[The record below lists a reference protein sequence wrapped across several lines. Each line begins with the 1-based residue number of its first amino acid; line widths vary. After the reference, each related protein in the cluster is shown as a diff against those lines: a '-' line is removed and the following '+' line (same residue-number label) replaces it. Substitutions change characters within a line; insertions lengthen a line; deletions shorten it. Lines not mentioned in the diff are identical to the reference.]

1 MSTEMDSHLVI
12 TTLVDQGVLAA
23 DQSDALVEA
32 VLESGREPEEFLIE
46 EGQVDEHTFYQ
57 AIANSVGAN
66 YVDLSDFELDAGLRD
81 KIPVGLARLHRALP
95 IAEVDGTLYVALAD
109 PLDTER
115 VAELRFALSQ
125 PLQVSV
131 APVARIEELIA
142 QYYESVDY
150 ATQGFSTLSQKE
162 LSAKLSEAGTA
173 VSAGNLSDEE
183 KAQYVTQII
192 DNLIDIG
199 IKAKASDIH
208 FEPFEEFMD
217 VRMRVD
223 GTLRSLLTKSDRQAY
238 RAIKNELI
246 SRVKILSNLN
256 IAESRLPQDGRIQRS
271 VMRDG
276 KPFGIDLRVSTLP
289 TQFGESVVLRI
300 LDRSAV
306 QLDLDKLGVPERVK
320 KTLREMIQLPNGII
334 IVTGPTGS
342 GKTTTLYACL
352 REINEP
358 NAKLLTAEDPVE
370 YDIDGIMQ
378 VPVSE
383 AIGLDFARCLRAFLR
398 QDPDRILVGETRDL
412 ETAQIAIQA
421 SLTGHLVFTSLHTND
436 STGAITRLID
446 MGVEPFLISA
456 SLELVVAQRLVR
468 RICPK
473 CVETYEPTEDE
484 LLLLGLSPHE
494 VGDKKFY
501 KGRGCEECSDTGYK
515 GRKGIYETLRIG
527 DTLREMINQRAP
539 GVVLRQKAIELGMRT
554 LREEG
559 LDAIFNGET
568 TVEEILKYT

>member
-1 MSTEMDSHLVI
+1 MDPHIVI
-12 TTLVDQGVLAA
+12 TTLADQGIITPGQSEELLQAVLA
-23 DQSDALVEA
+23 
-32 VLESGREPEEFLIE
+32 SGRSPEDYLVS
-46 EGQVDEHTFYQ
+46 EGHIDEHTFYQ
-57 AIANSVGAN
+57 TIANSIGAN
-66 YVDLSDFELDAGLRD
+66 YVDLTDFELDNRLRD
-81 KIPVGLARLHRALP
+81 KLPVGLARLHRALP
-95 IAEVDGTLYVALAD
+95 VAELDGTLYVALSD
-109 PLDTER
+109 PLDTEKL
-115 VAELRFALSQ
+115 ADLRFALNQ
-125 PLQVSV
+125 NIQVSV
-131 APVARIEELIA
+131 AQVSRIEELIA
-142 QYYESVDY
+142 QYYESIDY
-150 ATQGFSTLSQKE
+150 ATEGFSTLTQKE
-162 LSAKLSEAGTA
+162 LREKLSELSTKA
-173 VSAGNLSDEE
+173 AGNLTDEQRS
-183 KAQYVTQII
+183 QYVTQII

-208 FEPFEEFMD
+208 FEPFEDFMD

-223 GTLRSLLTKSDRQAY
+223 GTLRSLLTKNDRKAY
-238 RAIKNELI
+238 SSIKNELI
-246 SRVKILSNLN
+246 SRVKIISDLN

-276 KPFGIDLRVSTLP
+276 NPFAVDLRVSTLP

-320 KTLREMIQLPNGII
+320 KTLREMIKMPNGII
-334 IVTGPTGS
+334 VVTGPTGS

-370 YDIDGIMQ
+370 YDIDGIIQ
-378 VPVSE
+378 VPVNE
-383 AIGLDFARCLRAFLR
+383 PIGLDFARCLRAFLR
-398 QDPDRILVGETRDL
+398 QDPDRILVGEMRDL

-436 STGAITRLID
+436 STGAVTRLID

-473 CVETYEPTEDE
+473 CIEPYEPTEDE
-484 LLLLGLSPHE
+484 ILLLGLSAHE
-494 VGDKKFY
+494 IGDKKFF
-501 KGRGCEECSDTGYK
+501 KGRGCEECADTGYK
-515 GRKGIYETLRIG
+515 GRKGIFETLRIG

-559 LDAIFNGET
+559 LQAIFDGET
-568 TVEEILKYT
+568 SVEEILKYT

>member
-1 MSTEMDSHLVI
+1 MDPHLVI
-12 TTLVDQGVLAA
+12 TTLADQGVIAA
-23 DQSDALVEA
+23 DQSDALLQA
-32 VLESGREPEEFLIE
+32 VLESGRAPEEYLIE
-46 EGQVDEHTFYQ
+46 EGHVEEHAFYH
-57 AIANSVGAN
+57 AIANSIGAN
-66 YVDLSDFELDAGLRD
+66 YIDLTGFELDNRLRD

-95 IAEVDGTLYVALAD
+95 IAEHEGTLYVAFSD
-109 PLDTER
+109 PFDSEKIS
-115 VAELRFALSQ
+115 ELRFALNENIQ
-125 PLQVSV
+125 ISV
-131 APVARIEELIA
+131 ASFRRIEELIA
-142 QYYESVDY
+142 LYYESVDY
-150 ATQGFSTLSQKE
+150 ATEGFSALTQKE
-162 LSAKLSEAGTA
+162 LREKLSELSSKA
-173 VSAGNLSDEE
+173 AGNLTDEE
-183 KAQYVTQII
+183 RSQYVTQII

-208 FEPFEEFMD
+208 FEPFEGFMD

-223 GTLRSLLTKSDRQAY
+223 GTLRSLLTKSDRKAY
-238 RAIKNELI
+238 NSIARELI
-246 SRVKILSNLN
+246 SRVKIIANLN

-271 VMRDG
+271 VMRNG
-276 KPFGIDLRVSTLP
+276 KPFAIDLRVSTLP

-306 QLDLDKLGVPERVK
+306 QLDLDKLGVPEKVK
-320 KTLREMIQLPNGII
+320 KLLREMIQMPNGII
-334 IVTGPTGS
+334 IVTGPTGP
-342 GKTTTLYACL
+342 GTTTTPPACL
-352 REINEP
+352 RKINEP

-378 VPVSE
+378 VPVNE
-383 AIGLDFARCLRAFLR
+383 GIGLDFARCLRAFLR

-436 STGAITRLID
+436 STGAITRLVDI
-446 MGVEPFLISA
+446 GVEPFLISA

-473 CVETYEPTEDE
+473 CIEPYEPSEDE
-484 LLLLGLSPHE
+484 LLLLGLSAHE

-501 KGRGCEECSDTGYK
+501 KGRGCEECNDTGYK
-515 GRKGIYETLRIG
+515 GRKGIFETLRLN
-527 DTLREMINQRAP
+527 DTLREMINQCAH

-559 LDAIFNGET
+559 LQAIFDGET
-568 TVEEILKYT
+568 SVEEILKYT

>member
-1 MSTEMDSHLVI
+1 MDPHLVM
-12 TTLVDQGVLAA
+12 TTLVDQGVIAA
-23 DQSDALVEA
+23 DQSEALLQA
-32 VLESGREPEEFLIE
+32 IIESGRAPQDYLVE
-46 EGQVDEHTFYQ
+46 EGYVEEHAFYQ
-57 AIANSVGAN
+57 AIANSIGAN
-66 YVDLSDFELDAGLRD
+66 VVDLSDFELDAKLRD
-81 KIPVGLARLHRALP
+81 RIPVGLARLHRALP
-95 IAEVDGTLYVALAD
+95 VADYEGTLYVALAD
-109 PLDTER
+109 PLDPEK
-115 VAELRFALSQ
+115 VSELAFALNENI
-125 PLQVSV
+125 LISV
-131 APVARIEELIA
+131 APVRRIEELIA

-150 ATQGFSTLSQKE
+150 ATEGFSALTQKE
-162 LSAKLSEAGTA
+162 LREKLSQAGSAVAAGT
-173 VSAGNLSDEE
+173 LTDEE
-183 KAQYVTQII
+183 RAQYVTEIV

-223 GTLRSLLTKSDRQAY
+223 GTLRSLLTKSDRKAY
-238 RAIKNELI
+238 RGIKNELI
-246 SRVKILSNLN
+246 SRVKIISNLN

-271 VMRDG
+271 VVRDG
-276 KPFGIDLRVSTLP
+276 KPFSIDLRVSTLP

-306 QLDLDKLGVPERVK
+306 QLDLDKLGVPENVK
-320 KTLREMIQLPNGII
+320 KTLRSMIKLPNGII

-378 VPVSE
+378 VPVNE

-473 CVETYEPTEDE
+473 CIEPYEPTEDE
-484 LLLLGLSPHE
+484 LMLLGLSPHE

-501 KGRGCEECSDTGYK
+501 KGRGCDECNDTGYK
-515 GRKGIYETLRIG
+515 GRRAIFETLRMN

-559 LDAIFNGET
+559 LEAIFSGET
-568 TVEEILKYT
+568 SVEEILKYT

>member
-1 MSTEMDSHLVI
+1 MDAHLVI
-12 TTLVDQGVLAA
+12 TTLVDQGVIPAE
-23 DQSDALVEA
+23 QSEELLHAI
-32 VLESGREPEEFLIE
+32 LESGRTPEDFLIND
-46 EGQVDEHTFYQ
+46 GHVDEHTFYQ
-57 AIANSVGAN
+57 TIANSIGAN
-66 YVDLSDFELDAGLRD
+66 YIDLTGFELETSLRD

-95 IAEVDGTLYVALAD
+95 VAEIDGTLYLAFSD

-115 VAELRFALSQ
+115 VSELRFALSQ
-125 PLQVSV
+125 PLQISV
-131 APVARIEELIA
+131 ASVARIEELIA

-150 ATQGFSTLSQKE
+150 ATEGFSALTQKE

-173 VSAGNLSDEE
+173 VSAGNLSEE
-183 KAQYVTQII
+183 ERAQYVTQII

-223 GTLRSLLTKSDRQAY
+223 GTLRSLLTASDRKAY
-238 RAIKNELI
+238 SSIARELI
-246 SRVKILSNLN
+246 SRVKVIANLN

-276 KPFGIDLRVSTLP
+276 KPFSIDLRVSTLP
-289 TQFGESVVLRI
+289 TQYGESVVLRI

-320 KTLREMIQLPNGII
+320 KTLREMIKLPNGII

-352 REINEP
+352 REINDP
-358 NAKLLTAEDPVE
+358 NSKLLTAEDPVE

-473 CVETYEPTEDE
+473 CIEPYEPSEDE
-484 LLLLGLSPHE
+484 LMLLGLSPHE

-501 KGRGCEECSDTGYK
+501 KGRGCDECNNTGYK
-515 GRKGIYETLRIG
+515 GRKGIFETLRIG

-539 GVVLRQKAIELGMRT
+539 GVVLRQKAVELGMRT

-559 LDAIFNGET
+559 LQAIFDGET
-568 TVEEILKYT
+568 SVEEILKYT

>member
-1 MSTEMDSHLVI
+1 MDPHLVI
-12 TTLVDQGVLAA
+12 TTLADQGVIAA
-23 DQSDALVEA
+23 DQSDALLQA
-32 VLESGREPEEFLIE
+32 VLESGRAPEEYLIE
-46 EGQVDEHTFYQ
+46 EGHVEEHAFYH
-57 AIANSVGAN
+57 AIANSIGAN
-66 YVDLSDFELDAGLRD
+66 YIDLTGFELDNRLRD

-95 IAEVDGTLYVALAD
+95 IAEHEGTLYVAFSD
-109 PLDTER
+109 PFDSEKIS
-115 VAELRFALSQ
+115 ELRFALNENIQ
-125 PLQVSV
+125 ISV
-131 APVARIEELIA
+131 ASVRRIEELIA
-142 QYYESVDY
+142 LHYESVDY
-150 ATQGFSTLSQKE
+150 ATEGFSALTQKE
-162 LSAKLSEAGTA
+162 LREKLSELSSKA
-173 VSAGNLSDEE
+173 AGNLTDEE
-183 KAQYVTQII
+183 RSQYVTQII

-208 FEPFEEFMD
+208 FEPFEGFMD

-223 GTLRSLLTKSDRQAY
+223 GTLRSLLTKSDRKAY
-238 RAIKNELI
+238 NSIARELI
-246 SRVKILSNLN
+246 SRVKIIANLN

-271 VMRDG
+271 VMRNG
-276 KPFGIDLRVSTLP
+276 KPFAIDLRVSTLP

-306 QLDLDKLGVPERVK
+306 QLDLDKLGVPEKVK
-320 KTLREMIQLPNGII
+320 KLLREMIQMPNGII

-342 GKTTTLYACL
+342 GKTTTIYACL

-378 VPVSE
+378 VPVNE
-383 AIGLDFARCLRAFLR
+383 GIGLDFARCLRAFLR

-436 STGAITRLID
+436 STGAITRLVD

-473 CVETYEPTEDE
+473 CIEPYEPSEDE
-484 LLLLGLSPHE
+484 LLLLGLSAHE

-501 KGRGCEECSDTGYK
+501 KGRGCEECNDTGYK
-515 GRKGIYETLRIG
+515 GRKGIFETLRLN

-559 LDAIFNGET
+559 LQAIFDGET
-568 TVEEILKYT
+568 SVEEILKYT

>member
-1 MSTEMDSHLVI
+1 MDAHLVI
-12 TTLVDQGVLAA
+12 TTLVDQGVIPAE
-23 DQSDALVEA
+23 QSEELLHAI
-32 VLESGREPEEFLIE
+32 LESGRTPEDFLIND
-46 EGQVDEHTFYQ
+46 GHVDEHTFYQ
-57 AIANSVGAN
+57 TIANSIGAN
-66 YVDLSDFELDAGLRD
+66 YIDLTGFELETSLRD

-95 IAEVDGTLYVALAD
+95 VAEIDGTLYLALSD

-115 VAELRFALSQ
+115 VSELRFALSQ
-125 PLQVSV
+125 PIQISV
-131 APVARIEELIA
+131 ASVPRIEELIA

-150 ATQGFSTLSQKE
+150 ATEGFSALTQKE

-173 VSAGNLSDEE
+173 VSAGNLSEE
-183 KAQYVTQII
+183 ERAQYVTQII

-223 GTLRSLLTKSDRQAY
+223 GTLRSLLTASDRKAY
-238 RAIKNELI
+238 NSIARELI
-246 SRVKILSNLN
+246 SRVKVIANLN

-276 KPFGIDLRVSTLP
+276 KPFSIDLRVSTLP
-289 TQFGESVVLRI
+289 TQYGESVVLRI

-320 KTLREMIQLPNGII
+320 KTLREMIKLPNGII

-352 REINEP
+352 REINDP
-358 NAKLLTAEDPVE
+358 NSKLLTAEDPVE

-473 CVETYEPTEDE
+473 CIEPYEPSEDE
-484 LLLLGLSPHE
+484 LMLLGLSPHE

-501 KGRGCEECSDTGYK
+501 KGRGCDECNNTGYK
-515 GRKGIYETLRIG
+515 GRKGIFETLRIG

-539 GVVLRQKAIELGMRT
+539 GVVLRQKAVELGMRT

-559 LDAIFNGET
+559 LQAIFDGET
-568 TVEEILKYT
+568 SVEEILKYT

>member
-1 MSTEMDSHLVI
+1 MDPHLVI
-12 TTLVDQGVLAA
+12 TTLVDQGVI
-23 DQSDALVEA
+23 EA
-32 VLESGREPEEFLIE
+32 GTWDELLQTVLDSGRAPEDFLIG
-46 EGQVDEHTFYQ
+46 EGHVDEHNFYQ

-66 YVDLSDFELDAGLRD
+66 YIDLTGFELDNSLRD

-95 IAEVDGTLYVALAD
+95 VAEIDGTLYLALSD

-115 VAELRFALSQ
+115 VSELRFALNQ
-125 PLQVSV
+125 PIQVSV
-131 APVARIEELIA
+131 APVHRIEELIG

-150 ATQGFSTLSQKE
+150 ATEGFSALTQKE
-162 LSAKLSEAGTA
+162 LREKLSEAGSA
-173 VSAGNLSDEE
+173 VSAGNLSEE
-183 KAQYVTQII
+183 ERAQYVTQII

-223 GTLRSLLTKSDRQAY
+223 GTLRSLLTASDRKAY
-238 RAIKNELI
+238 SSIGRELI
-246 SRVKILSNLN
+246 SRVKIISNLN

-271 VMRDG
+271 VTRNG
-276 KPFGIDLRVSTLP
+276 KPFAIDLRVSTLP
-289 TQFGESVVLRI
+289 TQYGESVVLRI

-306 QLDLDKLGVPERVK
+306 QLDLDKLGVPEKVK
-320 KTLREMIQLPNGII
+320 KTLREMIKLPNGII

-378 VPVSE
+378 VPVNE
-383 AIGLDFARCLRAFLR
+383 GIGLDFARCLRAFLR

-468 RICPK
+468 RICPN
-473 CVETYEPTEDE
+473 CIEPYEPTEDE

-494 VGDKKFY
+494 VGDKKFF
-501 KGRGCEECSDTGYK
+501 KGRGCDDCNGTGYK
-515 GRKGIYETLRIG
+515 GRKGIFETLRIG

>member
-1 MSTEMDSHLVI
+1 MDPHLVI
-12 TTLVDQGVLAA
+12 PTLVDQGVITPEQA
-23 DQSDALVEA
+23 DPLLQA
-32 VLESGREPEEFLIE
+32 VLESGHAPEDYLVRE
-46 EGQVDEHTFYQ
+46 GHVDEHSFYQ

-66 YVDLSDFELDAGLRD
+66 HIDLTDFELEGNLRD

-95 IAEVDGTLYVALAD
+95 VAEVDGTLYVALAD
-109 PLDTER
+109 PLDAEK
-115 VAELRFALSQ
+115 VSELRFALNQ
-125 PLQVSV
+125 NIQVSV
-131 APVARIEELIA
+131 APVHRIDELIA

-150 ATQGFSTLSQKE
+150 AAEGFSALTQKELREKLSELSQK
-162 LSAKLSEAGTA
+162 AAGQM
-173 VSAGNLSDEE
+173 SDDER
-183 KAQYVTQII
+183 AQYVTQII

-238 RAIKNELI
+238 SSIARELI
-246 SRVKILSNLN
+246 SRVKIIANLN

-271 VMRDG
+271 VTRDG
-276 KPFGIDLRVSTLP
+276 KPFAIDLRVSTLP

-320 KTLREMIQLPNGII
+320 KTLREMIKLPNGII

-378 VPVSE
+378 VPVNE
-383 AIGLDFARCLRAFLR
+383 GIGLDFARCLRAFLR

-473 CVETYEPTEDE
+473 CIAPYEPTEDE

-494 VGDKKFY
+494 VGDKKFF
-501 KGRGCEECSDTGYK
+501 KGNGCDDCNGTGYK
-515 GRKGIYETLRIG
+515 GRKGIFETLRIG
-527 DTLREMINQRAP
+527 DTLREMINQRVP

-559 LDAIFNGET
+559 LQAIFDGET

>member
-1 MSTEMDSHLVI
+1 MDPHLVI
-12 TTLVDQGVLAA
+12 TTLVDQGVIPAE
-23 DQSDALVEA
+23 QSEELLHAM
-32 VLESGREPEEFLIE
+32 LESGRTPEDFLIND
-46 EGQVDEHTFYQ
+46 GHVDEHTFYQ
-57 AIANSVGAN
+57 TIANSIGAN
-66 YVDLSDFELDAGLRD
+66 YIDLTGFELETSLRD

-95 IAEVDGTLYVALAD
+95 VAEIDGTLYLAFSD

-115 VAELRFALSQ
+115 VSELRFALSQ
-125 PLQVSV
+125 PLQISV
-131 APVARIEELIA
+131 ASVARIEELIA

-150 ATQGFSTLSQKE
+150 ATEGFSALTQKE

-173 VSAGNLSDEE
+173 VSAGNLSEE
-183 KAQYVTQII
+183 ERAQYVTQII

-223 GTLRSLLTKSDRQAY
+223 GTLRSLLTASDRKAY
-238 RAIKNELI
+238 SSIARELI
-246 SRVKILSNLN
+246 SRVKVIANLN

-276 KPFGIDLRVSTLP
+276 KPFSIDLRVSTLP
-289 TQFGESVVLRI
+289 TQYGESVVLRI

-320 KTLREMIQLPNGII
+320 KTLREMIKLPNGII

-352 REINEP
+352 REINDP
-358 NAKLLTAEDPVE
+358 NSKLLTAEDPVE

-473 CVETYEPTEDE
+473 CIEPYEPSEDE
-484 LLLLGLSPHE
+484 LMLLGLSPHE

-501 KGRGCEECSDTGYK
+501 KGRGCDECNNTGYK
-515 GRKGIYETLRIG
+515 GRKGIFETLRIG

-539 GVVLRQKAIELGMRT
+539 GVVLRQKAVELGMRT

-559 LDAIFNGET
+559 LQAIFDGET
-568 TVEEILKYT
+568 SVEEILKYT

>member
-1 MSTEMDSHLVI
+1 MDPHLVI
-12 TTLVDQGVLAA
+12 TTLVDQGVIAA
-23 DQSDALVEA
+23 DQSDELLNAI
-32 VLESGREPEEFLIE
+32 LESGRAPEDYLVE
-46 EGQVDEHTFYQ
+46 EGRVDEHSFYQ

-66 YVDLSDFELDAGLRD
+66 YIDLTDFELDNKLRD
-81 KIPVGLARLHRALP
+81 RIPVGLARLHRALP
-95 IAEVDGTLYVALAD
+95 VADYEGTLYVALSD
-109 PLDTER
+109 PLDSEKLS
-115 VAELRFALSQ
+115 ELRFALNENI
-125 PLQVSV
+125 QVSV
-131 APVARIEELIA
+131 APVRRIEELIA

-150 ATQGFSTLSQKE
+150 AAEGFGALTQKE
-162 LSAKLSEAGTA
+162 LREKLSEAGSA
-173 VSAGNLSDEE
+173 VSGGNLTDEE
-183 KAQYVTQII
+183 RAQYVTQII

-223 GTLRSLLTKSDRQAY
+223 GTLRSLLTKSDRKAY
-238 RAIKNELI
+238 NSIARELI
-246 SRVKILSNLN
+246 SRVKIIANLN

-271 VMRDG
+271 VVRDG
-276 KPFGIDLRVSTLP
+276 KPFAIDLRVSTLP

-306 QLDLDKLGVPERVK
+306 QLDLDKLGVPEKVK
-320 KTLREMIQLPNGII
+320 KTLRDMIKLPNGII

-378 VPVSE
+378 VPVNE
-383 AIGLDFARCLRAFLR
+383 GIGLDFARCLRAFLR

-468 RICPK
+468 RICSK
-473 CVETYEPTEDE
+473 CIEPYEPSEDE
-484 LLLLGLSPHE
+484 LLLLGLSAHE

-501 KGRGCEECSDTGYK
+501 KGRGCEECNETGYK
-515 GRKGIYETLRIG
+515 GRKGIFETLRLN

-559 LDAIFNGET
+559 LQAIFDGET
-568 TVEEILKYT
+568 SVEEILKYT

>member
-1 MSTEMDSHLVI
+1 MDPHIVI
-12 TTLVDQGVLAA
+12 TTLADQGVIPRER
-23 DQSDALVEA
+23 SDDLLQGIVA
-32 VLESGREPEEFLIE
+32 SGRPPEDYLVH
-46 EGQVDEHTFYQ
+46 EGHVDEHTFYQ
-57 AIANSVGAN
+57 AIANSIGAN
-66 YVDLSDFELDAGLRD
+66 FIDISDFELENRLRD

-95 IAEVDGTLYVALAD
+95 VAEVDGTLYVALAD
-109 PLDTER
+109 PLDPER
-115 VAELRFALSQ
+115 LAELRFALNQ
-125 PLQVSV
+125 NIQVSV
-131 APVARIEELIA
+131 APVRLIEELIA
-142 QYYESVDY
+142 KYYESVDY
-150 ATQGFSTLSQKE
+150 AAEGFSALTQKE
-162 LSAKLSEAGTA
+162 LREKLSELSTKA
-173 VSAGNLSDEE
+173 AGNLTDEE
-183 KAQYVTQII
+183 RAQYVTQII

-199 IKAKASDIH
+199 IKARASDIH
-208 FEPFEEFMD
+208 FEPFEDYMD

-223 GTLRSLLTKSDRQAY
+223 GTLRSLLTKGDRKAY
-238 RAIKNELI
+238 SGIARELI
-246 SRVKILSNLN
+246 SRVKIISNLN
-256 IAESRLPQDGRIQRS
+256 IAESRLPQDGRIQRT
-271 VMRDG
+271 VVREG
-276 KPFGIDLRVSTLP
+276 RPFAVDLRVSTLP

-320 KTLREMIQLPNGII
+320 KTLRDIIKLPNGII

-378 VPVSE
+378 VPVNES
-383 AIGLDFARCLRAFLR
+383 IGLDFARCLRAFLR
-398 QDPDRILVGETRDL
+398 QDPDRILVGEMRDL

-436 STGAITRLID
+436 STGAVTRLID

-473 CVETYEPTEDE
+473 CIEPYEPTEDE
-484 LLLLGLSPHE
+484 IMLLGLSAHE
-494 VGDKKFY
+494 IGDKKFF
-501 KGRGCEECSDTGYK
+501 KGRGCEECADTGYK
-515 GRKGIYETLRIG
+515 GRKGVFETLRIG
-527 DTLREMINQRAP
+527 DTLREMINQRVP

-559 LDAIFNGET
+559 LQAIFDGET

>member
-1 MSTEMDSHLVI
+1 MDRHLVI
-12 TTLVDQGVLAA
+12 TTLVDQGVVPA
-23 DQSDALVEA
+23 DQSEALLQA
-32 VLESGREPEEFLIE
+32 MLESGQAPEDFLI
-46 EGQVDEHTFYQ
+46 GGGHVDEHAFYH
-57 AIANSVGAN
+57 AIANSIGAN
-66 YVDLSDFELDAGLRD
+66 YIDLTGFELENTLRD
-81 KIPVGLARLHRALP
+81 RIPVGLARLHRALP
-95 IAEVDGTLYVALAD
+95 VADHEGTLYVALSD
-109 PLDTER
+109 PLDPETLS
-115 VAELRFALSQ
+115 ELRFALNENIA
-125 PLQVSV
+125 VSV
-131 APVARIEELIA
+131 APVPQIERLIQ

-150 ATQGFSTLSQKE
+150 AAEGFSALTQKE
-162 LSAKLSEAGTA
+162 LRAKLSEAGSA
-173 VSAGNLSDEE
+173 VSAGNLSDEDR
-183 KAQYVTQII
+183 AQYVTQII

-208 FEPFEEFMD
+208 FEPFESFMD

-223 GTLRSLLTKSDRQAY
+223 GTLRSLLTKSDRKAY
-238 RAIKNELI
+238 SSIARELI
-246 SRVKILSNLN
+246 SRVKVIASLN
-256 IAESRLPQDGRIQRS
+256 IAESRLPQDGRIKRS
-271 VMRDG
+271 VMRNG
-276 KPFGIDLRVSTLP
+276 KPFEVDLRVSTLP

-320 KTLREMIQLPNGII
+320 KTLRDMIQLPNGII

-378 VPVSE
+378 VPVNE

-473 CVETYEPTEDE
+473 CVETYEPSEDE

-494 VGDKKFY
+494 IGDKKFY
-501 KGRGCEECSDTGYK
+501 KGRGCEDCNDTGYK
-515 GRKGIYETLRIG
+515 GRKGIYETLRIN

-559 LDAIFNGET
+559 LQAIFDGET
-568 TVEEILKYT
+568 SVEEILKYT

>member
-1 MSTEMDSHLVI
+1 MDAHLVI
-12 TTLVDQGVLAA
+12 ATLSDQGIL
-23 DQSDALVEA
+23 DAEQAETLLNA
-32 VLESGREPEEFLIE
+32 ILESGRSPEDFLVND
-46 EGQVDEHTFYQ
+46 GHVDEHTFYQ
-57 AIANSVGAN
+57 AIANSIGAN
-66 YVDLSDFELDAGLRD
+66 YIDLSDFELENSLRD

-95 IAEVDGTLYVALAD
+95 VADMNGTLYVALSD
-109 PLDTER
+109 PLDTEKLS
-115 VAELRFALSQ
+115 ELRFAINQ
-125 PLQVSV
+125 NIQISV
-131 APVARIEELIA
+131 ASVPLIEELITK
-142 QYYESVDY
+142 YYESVDY
-150 ATQGFSTLSQKE
+150 ATEGFSALTQKE
-162 LSAKLSEAGTA
+162 LREKLSELSSKAA
-173 VSAGNLSDEE
+173 DNLTDEE
-183 KAQYVTQII
+183 RAQYVTQII

-208 FEPFEEFMD
+208 FEPFEEYMD

-223 GTLRSLLTKSDRQAY
+223 GTLRSLLTKSDRRAY
-238 RAIKNELI
+238 SSIARELI
-246 SRVKILSNLN
+246 SRVKIISNLN
-256 IAESRLPQDGRIQRS
+256 IAESRLPQDGRIQRTIT
-271 VMRDG
+271 RDG
-276 KPFGIDLRVSTLP
+276 RPFNVDLRVSTLP

-320 KTLREMIQLPNGII
+320 KTLRDLIKLPNGII

-358 NAKLLTAEDPVE
+358 NSKLLTAEDPVE

-378 VPVSE
+378 VPVNES
-383 AIGLDFARCLRAFLR
+383 IGLDFARCLRAFLR
-398 QDPDRILVGETRDL
+398 QDPDRILVGETRDI

-456 SLELVVAQRLVR
+456 SLELIVAQRLVR

-473 CVETYEPTEDE
+473 CIEPYEPTDDE
-484 LLLLGLSPHE
+484 LMLLGLSAHE

-501 KGRGCEECSDTGYK
+501 KGRGCDDCGDSGYK
-515 GRKGIYETLRIG
+515 GRKGIFETLRIG

-559 LDAIFNGET
+559 LQAIFDGET

>member
-1 MSTEMDSHLVI
+1 MDAHLVI
-12 TTLVDQGVLAA
+12 TTLADQGVIAA
-23 DQSDALVEA
+23 EQEQDLLHAI
-32 VLESGREPEEFLIE
+32 LESGRAPEDYLVS
-46 EGQVDEHTFYQ
+46 EGYVDEHTFYQ
-57 AIANSVGAN
+57 TIANSIGAN
-66 YVDLSDFELDAGLRD
+66 YIDLSDFELPNSLRE
-81 KIPVGLARLHRALP
+81 KIPVGLARLHRVLP
-95 IAEVDGTLYVALAD
+95 VSELDGTLYIALSD
-109 PLDTER
+109 PLN
-115 VAELRFALSQ
+115 AETLSELNFALNQ
-125 PLQVSV
+125 NLQISV
-131 APVARIEELIA
+131 ARVQRIEELIEK
-142 QYYESVDY
+142 YYESVDY
-150 ATQGFSTLSQKE
+150 GAEGFSAITQKE
-162 LSAKLSEAGTA
+162 LRDKLSE
-173 VSAGNLSDEE
+173 LSKKASVELTDDERS
-183 KAQYVTQII
+183 QYVTQII

-223 GTLRSLLTKSDRQAY
+223 GTLRSLLTEGDRQAY
-238 RAIKNELI
+238 KGIKSELI
-246 SRVKILSNLN
+246 SRIKVISNLN
-256 IAESRLPQDGRIQRS
+256 IAESRLPQDGRIQKTLK
-271 VMRDG
+271 RDG
-276 KPFGIDLRVSTLP
+276 KDFNVDLRVSTLP

-306 QLDLDKLGVPERVK
+306 QLDLDKLGVPESVK
-320 KTLREMIQLPNGII
+320 KTIREMIKIPNGII

-378 VPVSE
+378 VPVNE
-383 AIGLDFARCLRAFLR
+383 GIGLDFARCLRAFLR

-456 SLELVVAQRLVR
+456 SLELIVAQRLVR
-468 RICPK
+468 RICKK
-473 CVETYEPTEDE
+473 CMVPYEPTEEE
-484 LLLLGLSPHE
+484 LLLLGLSAHE
-494 VGDKKFY
+494 IGNKKFS
-501 KGRGCEECSDTGYK
+501 KGNGCEDCNDTGYK
-515 GRKGIYETLRIG
+515 GRKGIYETLRLN

-559 LDAIFNGET
+559 LQAIFDNET

>member
-1 MSTEMDSHLVI
+1 MDPHLVI
-12 TTLVDQGVLAA
+12 TTLADQGVIPAE
-23 DQSDALVEA
+23 QSEELLQA
-32 VLESGREPEEFLIE
+32 VLASGRAPEDFLIA
-46 EGQVDEHTFYQ
+46 EGHVDEHTFYQ
-57 AIANSVGAN
+57 AIANSIGAN
-66 YVDLSDFELDAGLRD
+66 YIDLADFELENSLHD
-81 KIPVGLARLHRALP
+81 KIPVGLARLHRVLP
-95 IAEVDGTLYVALAD
+95 VSEVDGTLYVALAD
-109 PLDTER
+109 PLDTEKLS
-115 VAELRFALSQ
+115 ELRFALNQ
-125 PLQVSV
+125 NIQVSV
-131 APVARIEELIA
+131 ASVPRIEELIA

-150 ATQGFSTLSQKE
+150 ATEGFSALTQKE
-162 LSAKLSEAGTA
+162 LRAQLSE
-173 VSAGNLSDEE
+173 VSQKLELGLNDED
-183 KAQYVTQII
+183 KATYVTRII
-192 DNLIDIG
+192 ENLIEIG
-199 IKAKASDIH
+199 VKAKASDIH

-223 GTLRSLLTKSDRQAY
+223 GTLRSLLTKVDRKAY
-238 RAIKNELI
+238 SSIARELI
-246 SRVKILSNLN
+246 SRIKVIADLN
-256 IAESRLPQDGRIQRS
+256 IAESRLPQDGRIKKT
-271 VMRDG
+271 VMREG
-276 KPFGIDLRVSTLP
+276 KPYSVDIRVSTLP

-306 QLDLDKLGVPERVK
+306 QLDLDKLGVPESVK
-320 KTLREMIQLPNGII
+320 KTLRDMIKLPNGII

-358 NAKLLTAEDPVE
+358 NSKLLTAEDPVE

-378 VPVSE
+378 VPVNE

-456 SLELVVAQRLVR
+456 SLELIVAQRLVR
-468 RICPK
+468 RICHK
-473 CVETYEPTEDE
+473 CIQPYEPTEDE
-484 LLLLGLSPHE
+484 IMLLGLSAHE
-494 VGDKKFY
+494 VGDKQFF
-501 KGRGCEECSDTGYK
+501 KGRGCDDCQQTGYK
-515 GRKGIYETLRIG
+515 GRKGIFETLRLN

-559 LDAIFNGET
+559 LQAIFDGET

>member
-1 MSTEMDSHLVI
+1 MDPHLVI
-12 TTLVDQGVLAA
+12 TTLVDQGVIPAE
-23 DQSDALVEA
+23 QSDELLHA
-32 VLESGREPEEFLIE
+32 VLESGRAPEDFLIND
-46 EGQVDEHTFYQ
+46 GHVDEHTFYQ
-57 AIANSVGAN
+57 TIANSVGAN
-66 YVDLSDFELDAGLRD
+66 YIDLTGFELESSLRD
-81 KIPVGLARLHRALP
+81 KIPVGLARLHRVLP
-95 IAEVDGTLYVALAD
+95 VAEIDGTLYLALSD

-115 VAELRFALSQ
+115 VSELRFALSQ
-125 PLQVSV
+125 PTQISI
-131 APVARIEELIA
+131 APVARVEELIT

-150 ATQGFSTLSQKE
+150 ATEGFSALTQKE
-162 LSAKLSEAGTA
+162 LSAKLSEAGSA
-173 VSAGNLSDEE
+173 VSAGNLSEE
-183 KAQYVTQII
+183 ERSQYVTQII

-223 GTLRSLLTKSDRQAY
+223 GTLRSLLGPSDRKAY
-238 RAIKNELI
+238 SSIARELI
-246 SRVKILSNLN
+246 SRVKVIANLN

-271 VMRDG
+271 VMRNG
-276 KPFGIDLRVSTLP
+276 KPFAIDLRVSTLP
-289 TQFGESVVLRI
+289 TQYGESVVLRI

-320 KTLREMIQLPNGII
+320 KTLREMIKLPNGII

-352 REINEP
+352 REINDP
-358 NAKLLTAEDPVE
+358 ASKLLTAEDPVE

-378 VPVSE
+378 VPVNE

-473 CVETYEPTEDE
+473 CIEPYEPTEDE

-501 KGRGCEECSDTGYK
+501 KGRGCDDCNGTGYK
-515 GRKGIYETLRIG
+515 GRKGIFETLRIG

-559 LDAIFNGET
+559 LQAIFDGET
-568 TVEEILKYT
+568 SVEEILKYT

>member
-1 MSTEMDSHLVI
+1 MDPHLVI
-12 TTLVDQGVLAA
+12 TTLSDQGVLAPEQA
-23 DQSDALVEA
+23 EQLLPAL
-32 VLESGREPEEFLIE
+32 LESGRAPEDFLISD
-46 EGQVDEHTFYQ
+46 GYVDEHSFYQ
-57 AIANSVGAN
+57 AIANSIGAN
-66 YVDLSDFELDAGLRD
+66 YIDLTDFELENRLRD
-81 KIPVGLARLHRALP
+81 KIPVGLARLHRVLP
-95 IAEVDGTLYVALAD
+95 VAEVDGIFYVALSD
-109 PLDTER
+109 PLNSETIS
-115 VAELRFALSQ
+115 ELRFALNEDFQ
-125 PLQVSV
+125 ISV
-131 APVARIEELIA
+131 APVPRIEELIA
-142 QYYESVDY
+142 QYYESTDY
-150 ATQGFSTLSQKE
+150 AAEGFSTLSQKE
-162 LSAKLSEAGTA
+162 LREQLSELSSKASGQ
-173 VSAGNLSDEE
+173 LSDDER
-183 KAQYVTQII
+183 AQYVTQII

-208 FEPFEEFMD
+208 FEPFEGFMD

-223 GTLRSLLTKSDRQAY
+223 GTLRSLLTKSDRKAY
-238 RAIKNELI
+238 SAISRELI
-246 SRVKILSNLN
+246 SRVKIISNLN

-271 VMRDG
+271 IIRDG
-276 KPFGIDLRVSTLP
+276 KPFPIDLRVSTLP

-320 KTLREMIQLPNGII
+320 KTLRDMIKLPNGII

-352 REINEP
+352 REINDPES
-358 NAKLLTAEDPVE
+358 KLLTAEDPVE

-378 VPVSE
+378 VPVNE
-383 AIGLDFARCLRAFLR
+383 GIGLDFARCLRAFLR

-436 STGAITRLID
+436 STGAVTRLID

-456 SLELVVAQRLVR
+456 SLELIVAQRLVR

-473 CVETYEPTEDE
+473 CIEPYEPTDDE
-484 LLLLGLSPHE
+484 LMLLGLSAHE
-494 VGDKKFY
+494 VGDKQFY
-501 KGRGCEECSDTGYK
+501 KGRGCEDCNETGYK
-515 GRKGIYETLRIG
+515 GRKGIYETLRLN
-527 DTLREMINQRAP
+527 DTLREMVNQRAP

-559 LDAIFNGET
+559 LQAIFDGET
-568 TVEEILKYT
+568 TVEEVLKYT

>member
-1 MSTEMDSHLVI
+1 MDPHLVL
-12 TTLVDQGVLAA
+12 TALVDQGVIGH
-23 DQSDALVEA
+23 DQSDALLQPM
-32 VLESGREPEEFLIE
+32 LESGRPPEDFLIN
-46 EGQVDEHTFYQ
+46 EGHVDKHTFYN

-66 YVDLSDFELDAGLRD
+66 YIDLSDFELENRLRD

-95 IAEVDGTLYVALAD
+95 VAELDGVLYVALAD
-109 PLDTER
+109 PLDTEKLS
-115 VAELRFALSQ
+115 ELRFGLNANIHL
-125 PLQVSV
+125 SV
-131 APVARIEELIA
+131 APPDQIDALIER
-142 QYYESVDY
+142 YYESVDY
-150 ATQGFSTLSQKE
+150 AAEGFSSLTQKE
-162 LSAKLSEAGTA
+162 LREKLSEAGSA
-173 VSAGNLSDEE
+173 VSSGNLSDDER
-183 KAQYVTQII
+183 AQYVTQII

-208 FEPFEEFMD
+208 FEPFEEYMD

-223 GTLRSLLTKSDRQAY
+223 GTLRSLLTRSDRKAY
-238 RAIKNELI
+238 SSISRELI
-246 SRVKILSNLN
+246 SRVKIISNLN
-256 IAESRLPQDGRIQRS
+256 ISESRLPQDGRIQRT

-306 QLDLDKLGVPERVK
+306 QLDLDKLGVPDRVK

-352 REINEP
+352 REINQP

-378 VPVSE
+378 VPVNE
-383 AIGLDFARCLRAFLR
+383 GIGLDFARCLRAFLR

-456 SLELVVAQRLVR
+456 SLELIVAQRLVR

-473 CVETYEPTEDE
+473 CVEPYEPTEDE
-484 LLLLGLSPHE
+484 LVLLGLSPHE

-501 KGRGCEECSDTGYK
+501 KGHGCDECGDTGYK
-515 GRKGIYETLRIG
+515 GRKGIYETLKMN

-559 LDAIFNGET
+559 LDGVFNGET
-568 TVEEILKYT
+568 TVEEVLKYT

>member
-1 MSTEMDSHLVI
+1 MDPHLVI
-12 TTLVDQGVLAA
+12 TTLADQGVIAA
-23 DQSDALVEA
+23 DQSDALLQA
-32 VLESGREPEEFLIE
+32 VLESGRAPEEYLIE
-46 EGQVDEHTFYQ
+46 EGHVEEHAFYH
-57 AIANSVGAN
+57 AIANSIGAN
-66 YVDLSDFELDAGLRD
+66 YIDLTGFELDNRLRD

-95 IAEVDGTLYVALAD
+95 IAEHEGTLYVAFSD
-109 PLDTER
+109 PFDSEKIS
-115 VAELRFALSQ
+115 ELRFALNENIQ
-125 PLQVSV
+125 ISV
-131 APVARIEELIA
+131 ASVRRIEELIA
-142 QYYESVDY
+142 LHYESVDY
-150 ATQGFSTLSQKE
+150 ATEGFSALTQKE
-162 LSAKLSEAGTA
+162 LREKLSELSSKA
-173 VSAGNLSDEE
+173 AGNLTDEE
-183 KAQYVTQII
+183 RSQYVTQII

-208 FEPFEEFMD
+208 FEPFEGFMD

-223 GTLRSLLTKSDRQAY
+223 GTLRSLLTKSDRKAY
-238 RAIKNELI
+238 NSIARELI
-246 SRVKILSNLN
+246 SRVKIIANLN

-271 VMRDG
+271 VMRNG
-276 KPFGIDLRVSTLP
+276 KPFAIDLRVSTLP

-306 QLDLDKLGVPERVK
+306 QLDLDKLGVPEKVK
-320 KTLREMIQLPNGII
+320 KLLREMIQMPNGII

-378 VPVSE
+378 VPVNE
-383 AIGLDFARCLRAFLR
+383 GIGLDFARCLRAFLR

-436 STGAITRLID
+436 STGAITRLVD

-473 CVETYEPTEDE
+473 CIEPYEPSEDE
-484 LLLLGLSPHE
+484 LLLLGLSAHE

-501 KGRGCEECSDTGYK
+501 KGRGCEECNDTGYK
-515 GRKGIYETLRIG
+515 GRKGIFETLRLN

-559 LDAIFNGET
+559 LQAIFDGET
-568 TVEEILKYT
+568 SVEEILKYT

>member
-1 MSTEMDSHLVI
+1 MDPHLVI
-12 TTLVDQGVLAA
+12 TTLVDQGAIPA
-23 DQSDALVEA
+23 EQSDDLLQAL
-32 VLESGREPEEFLIE
+32 LESGRSPEDYLVN
-46 EGQVDEHTFYQ
+46 EGHVDEHTFYQ
-57 AIANSVGAN
+57 TIANSVGAN
-66 YVDLSDFELDAGLRD
+66 YIDLAGFELESSLRD

-95 IAEVDGTLYVALAD
+95 VAEVDGTLYLALSD

-115 VAELRFALSQ
+115 VSELRFALSQ
-125 PLQVSV
+125 PIQISV
-131 APVARIEELIA
+131 ASVPRIEELIT
-142 QYYESVDY
+142 QYYESIDY
-150 ATQGFSTLSQKE
+150 ATEGFSALTQKE
-162 LSAKLSEAGTA
+162 LRAKLSEAGSA
-173 VSAGNLSDEE
+173 VSAGNLTEE
-183 KAQYVTQII
+183 ERKQYVTQII

-223 GTLRSLLTKSDRQAY
+223 GTLRSLLTKGDRKAY
-238 RAIKNELI
+238 SSIARELI
-246 SRVKILSNLN
+246 SRIKVISNLN

-271 VMRDG
+271 VMRNG
-276 KPFGIDLRVSTLP
+276 KPFAIDLRVSTLP
-289 TQFGESVVLRI
+289 TQYGESVVLRI

-320 KTLREMIQLPNGII
+320 RTLREMIKLPNGII

-352 REINEP
+352 REINDP
-358 NAKLLTAEDPVE
+358 ASKLLTAEDPVE

-378 VPVSE
+378 VPVNE
-383 AIGLDFARCLRAFLR
+383 GIGLDFARCLRAFLR

-484 LLLLGLSPHE
+484 LMLLGLSAHE

-501 KGRGCEECSDTGYK
+501 KGRGCDECNNTGYK

-559 LDAIFNGET
+559 LQAIFDGET
-568 TVEEILKYT
+568 SVEEILKYT

>member
-1 MSTEMDSHLVI
+1 MDPHLVI
-12 TTLVDQGVLAA
+12 TTLVDQGIVAA
-23 DQSDALVEA
+23 DQSDPLLHAM
-32 VLESGREPEEFLIE
+32 LESGRTAEDFLINDGHVE
-46 EGQVDEHTFYQ
+46 EHTFYQ

-66 YVDLSDFELDAGLRD
+66 YIDLTDFELENRIRD

-95 IAEVDGTLYVALAD
+95 VADVDGTLYVALAD
-109 PLDTER
+109 PIDSEKIS
-115 VAELRFALSQ
+115 ELRFALNENIQ
-125 PLQVSV
+125 ISV
-131 APVARIEELIA
+131 APVARIDELIA
-142 QYYESVDY
+142 HYYESVDY
-150 ATQGFSTLSQKE
+150 AAEGFSALTQKELREKLSELSQK
-162 LSAKLSEAGTA
+162 AAGQMSE
-173 VSAGNLSDEE
+173 DER
-183 KAQYVTQII
+183 AQYVTQII

-223 GTLRSLLTKSDRQAY
+223 GTLRSLLTRSDRKAY
-238 RAIKNELI
+238 SSIARELI
-246 SRVKILSNLN
+246 SRVKIISNLN

-271 VMRDG
+271 VMREG

-289 TQFGESVVLRI
+289 TQFGESVVFRI

-320 KTLREMIQLPNGII
+320 KTLREMIKLPNGII

-370 YDIDGIMQ
+370 YDINGIIQ
-378 VPVSE
+378 VPVNES
-383 AIGLDFARCLRAFLR
+383 IGLDFARCLRAFLR

-468 RICPK
+468 RACRK
-473 CVETYEPTEDE
+473 CLEPNEPTDDE
-484 LLLLGLSPHE
+484 LMLLGLSPHE
-494 VGDKKFY
+494 IGDKKFY
-501 KGRGCEECSDTGYK
+501 KGRGCDECGDTGYK
-515 GRKGIYETLRIG
+515 GRLAIFETLRMN

-559 LDAIFNGET
+559 LDAIFSGDT

>member
-1 MSTEMDSHLVI
+1 MDPHIVI
-12 TTLVDQGVLAA
+12 TTLADQGVLTSEQAEQLLPA
-23 DQSDALVEA
+23 II
-32 VLESGREPEEFLIE
+32 ESGRAPEDFLIN
-46 EGQVDEHTFYQ
+46 EGYVDVHSFYQ
-57 AIANSVGAN
+57 AIAHSIGAN
-66 YVDLSDFELDAGLRD
+66 YIDLSDFELENRLRD
-81 KIPVGLARLHRALP
+81 KIPVGLARLHRVLPVAELDGVLYLALS
-95 IAEVDGTLYVALAD
+95 D
-109 PLDTER
+109 PLNSETMS
-115 VAELRFALSQ
+115 ELRFALNEDFQ
-125 PLQVSV
+125 ISV
-131 APVARIEELIA
+131 APVPRIEELIA
-142 QYYESVDY
+142 QYYESIDY
-150 ATQGFSTLSQKE
+150 AAEGFSTLSQKE
-162 LSAKLSEAGTA
+162 LREQLSELSSKASGQ
-173 VSAGNLSDEE
+173 LSDVER
-183 KAQYVTQII
+183 AQYVTQII

-208 FEPFEEFMD
+208 FEPFEGFMD

-223 GTLRSLLTKSDRQAY
+223 GTLRSLLTKTDRKAY
-238 RAIKNELI
+238 SAISRELI
-246 SRVKILSNLN
+246 SRVKVISNLN

-271 VMRDG
+271 IIRDG
-276 KPFGIDLRVSTLP
+276 KPFPIDLRVSTLP

-320 KTLREMIQLPNGII
+320 KTLRDMIQLPNGII

-358 NAKLLTAEDPVE
+358 NSKLLTAEDPVE

-378 VPVSE
+378 VPVNES
-383 AIGLDFARCLRAFLR
+383 IGLDFARCLRAFLR

-436 STGAITRLID
+436 STGAVTRLID

-456 SLELVVAQRLVR
+456 SLELIVAQRLVR

-473 CVETYEPTEDE
+473 CIQPYEPTEDE
-484 LLLLGLSPHE
+484 LMLLGLSAHE
-494 VGDKKFY
+494 VGDKQFY
-501 KGRGCEECSDTGYK
+501 KGHGCEDCNETGYK
-515 GRKGIYETLRIG
+515 GRKGIYETLRLN

-559 LDAIFNGET
+559 LQAIFDGET
-568 TVEEILKYT
+568 SVEEVLKYT

>member
-1 MSTEMDSHLVI
+1 MDPQLV
-12 TTLVDQGVLAA
+12 TTILADQGVI
-23 DQSDALVEA
+23 DPSQSEALLEA
-32 VLESGREPEEFLIE
+32 VLASGRTPEDFLVH
-46 EGQVDEHTFYQ
+46 EGHIDEHTFYH

-66 YVDLSDFELDAGLRD
+66 YIDLTDFELEASLRD

-95 IAEVDGTLYVALAD
+95 VAEHGDTLYVALSD
-109 PLDTER
+109 PLDTEK
-115 VAELRFALSQ
+115 VSELRFALNQ
-125 PLQVSV
+125 NIQVSV
-131 APVARIEELIA
+131 APVHRIEELIA
-142 QYYESVDY
+142 QYYESIDY
-150 ATQGFSTLSQKE
+150 ATEGFSALTQKE
-162 LSAKLSEAGTA
+162 LREKLSAAGTA
-173 VSAGNLSDEE
+173 VSAGNLTDEE
-183 KAQYVTQII
+183 RAQYVTQII

-208 FEPFEEFMD
+208 FEPFEQYMD

-223 GTLRSLLTKSDRQAY
+223 GTLRSLLTRSDRQAY
-238 RAIKNELI
+238 SSIARELI
-246 SRVKILSNLN
+246 SRVKVIANLN

-271 VMRDG
+271 VIRDG
-276 KPFGIDLRVSTLP
+276 KPFAIDLRVSTLP

-306 QLDLDKLGVPERVK
+306 QLDLDKLGVPENVK
-320 KTLREMIQLPNGII
+320 KTLREMIKLPNGII

-473 CVETYEPTEDE
+473 CIEPYEPSEDE
-484 LLLLGLSPHE
+484 LILLGLSPHE

-501 KGRGCEECSDTGYK
+501 KGRGCDECSDTGYR
-515 GRKGIYETLRIG
+515 GRKGIFETLRIG

-559 LDAIFNGET
+559 LQAIFDGET
-568 TVEEILKYT
+568 SVEEILKYT

>member
-1 MSTEMDSHLVI
+1 MDPHLVI
-12 TTLVDQGVLAA
+12 TTLADQGVIAA
-23 DQSDALVEA
+23 DQSEALLQA
-32 VLESGREPEEFLIE
+32 VLESGRAPEEYLIE
-46 EGQVDEHTFYQ
+46 EGHVEEHAFYH
-57 AIANSVGAN
+57 AIANSIGAN
-66 YVDLSDFELDAGLRD
+66 YIDLTGFELDNRLRD

-95 IAEVDGTLYVALAD
+95 IAEHEGTLYVAFSD
-109 PLDTER
+109 PFDSEKIS
-115 VAELRFALSQ
+115 ELRFALNENIQ
-125 PLQVSV
+125 ISV
-131 APVARIEELIA
+131 ASVRRIEELIA
-142 QYYESVDY
+142 LYYESVDY
-150 ATQGFSTLSQKE
+150 ATEGFSALTQKE
-162 LSAKLSEAGTA
+162 LREKLSELSSKA
-173 VSAGNLSDEE
+173 AGNLTDEE
-183 KAQYVTQII
+183 RSQYVTQII

-208 FEPFEEFMD
+208 FEPFEGFMD

-223 GTLRSLLTKSDRQAY
+223 GTLRSLLTKSDRKAY
-238 RAIKNELI
+238 NSIARELI
-246 SRVKILSNLN
+246 SRVKIIANLN

-271 VMRDG
+271 VMRNG
-276 KPFGIDLRVSTLP
+276 KPFAIDLRVSTLP

-306 QLDLDKLGVPERVK
+306 QLDLDKLGVPEKVK
-320 KTLREMIQLPNGII
+320 KLLREMIQMPNGII

-378 VPVSE
+378 VPVNE
-383 AIGLDFARCLRAFLR
+383 GIGLDFARCLRAFLR

-436 STGAITRLID
+436 STGAITRLVD

-473 CVETYEPTEDE
+473 CIEPYEPSEDE
-484 LLLLGLSPHE
+484 LLLLGLSAHE

-501 KGRGCEECSDTGYK
+501 KGRGCEECNDTGYK
-515 GRKGIYETLRIG
+515 GRKGIFETLRLN

-559 LDAIFNGET
+559 LQAIFDGET
-568 TVEEILKYT
+568 SVEEILKYT

>member
-1 MSTEMDSHLVI
+1 MDPHLLI
-12 TTLVDQGVLAA
+12 PTLVEQGAIAAEGSQELLDAALQSGLAA
-23 DQSDALVEA
+23 EDFLVN
-32 VLESGREPEEFLIE
+32 
-46 EGQVDEHTFYQ
+46 EGHIDEHSLYH
-57 AIANSVGAN
+57 AVANSIGAN
-66 YVDLSDFELDAGLRD
+66 YIDLSDFELETRLRD

-95 IAEVDGTLYVALAD
+95 IAEIEGTLYVAFGD

-115 VAELRFALSQ
+115 ISELRFAINQNLAI
-125 PLQVSV
+125 SV
-131 APVARIEELIA
+131 APVARVEELISE
-142 QYYESVDY
+142 YYDSIDFAAE
-150 ATQGFSTLSQKE
+150 GFSALTQKE
-162 LSAKLSEAGTA
+162 LREKLSELSSRAAGELTD
-173 VSAGNLSDEE
+173 DER
-183 KAQYVTQII
+183 AQYVMQII

-223 GTLRSLLTKSDRQAY
+223 GTLKSLLTKSDRKAY
-238 RAIKNELI
+238 RTIRNELI
-246 SRVKILSNLN
+246 SRVKIISNLN
-256 IAESRLPQDGRIQRS
+256 IAESRLPQDGRIQRT
-271 VMRDG
+271 VMKEG
-276 KPFGIDLRVSTLP
+276 KPFNVDLRVSTLP

-320 KTLREMIQLPNGII
+320 KTLREMIKLPNGII

-352 REINEP
+352 REINDP
-358 NAKLLTAEDPVE
+358 QSKLLTAEDPVE

-378 VPVSE
+378 VPMNE
-383 AIGLDFARCLRAFLR
+383 AIGLDFARALRAFLR

-456 SLELVVAQRLVR
+456 SLELIVAQRLVR

-473 CVETYEPTEDE
+473 CVQPYEPTEDE
-484 LLLLGLSPHE
+484 LMLLGLSAHE

-501 KGRGCEECSDTGYK
+501 KGGGCEECNETGYK
-515 GRKGIYETLRIG
+515 GRKAIYETLRIG

-559 LDAIFNGET
+559 LDGIFSGET
-568 TVEEILKYT
+568 TVEEVLKYT

>member
-1 MSTEMDSHLVI
+1 MDPHLVI
-12 TTLVDQGVLAA
+12 TTLVEQGALPPDHAEPLL
-23 DQSDALVEA
+23 DAVIA
-32 VLESGREPEEFLIE
+32 SGRAPEDFLIT
-46 EGQVDEHTFYQ
+46 EGYLDEHSFYH
-57 AIANSVGAN
+57 AVANSIGAN
-66 YVDLSDFELDAGLRD
+66 YIDLSDFELEGRLRD
-81 KIPVGLARLHRALP
+81 KIPVGLARLHRVLP
-95 IAEVDGTLYVALAD
+95 VAELDGTLYIALAD
-109 PLDTER
+109 PLDSEKLS
-115 VAELRFALSQ
+115 ELRFALNQ
-125 PLQVSV
+125 NLQVSV
-131 APVARIEELIA
+131 APIARVEELIA
-142 QYYESVDY
+142 KFYESVDF
-150 ATQGFSTLSQKE
+150 AAEGFSSVTQKE
-162 LSAKLSEAGTA
+162 LREQLSELSGKA
-173 VSAGNLSDEE
+173 AGNLTDDERI
-183 KAQYVTQII
+183 QYVTQII

-208 FEPFEEFMD
+208 FEPFEDFMD

-223 GTLRSLLTKSDRQAY
+223 GTLRSLLTKSDRKAY
-238 RAIKNELI
+238 SSIARELI
-246 SRVKILSNLN
+246 SRVKVISNLN
-256 IAESRLPQDGRIQRS
+256 IAESRLPQDGRIQR
-271 VMRDG
+271 VVTRDG
-276 KPFGIDLRVSTLP
+276 KPFNIDLRVSTLP
-289 TQFGESVVLRI
+289 TQFGESVVLRV

-306 QLDLDKLGVPERVK
+306 QLDLDALGVPESVK
-320 KTLREMIQLPNGII
+320 KTLRDMIKLPNGII

-370 YDIDGIMQ
+370 YEIDGILQ
-378 VPVSE
+378 VPVNE
-383 AIGLDFARCLRAFLR
+383 GIGLDFARCLRAFLR

-436 STGAITRLID
+436 STGAVTRLID

-468 RICPK
+468 RICKK
-473 CVETYEPTEDE
+473 CIAPYEPTEDE

-501 KGRGCEECSDTGYK
+501 KGAGCEECNDTGYR
-515 GRKGIYETLRIG
+515 GRKGVFETLKLN

-559 LDAIFNGET
+559 LQAIFDGET
-568 TVEEILKYT
+568 SVEEILKYT

>member
-1 MSTEMDSHLVI
+1 MDAHLVI
-12 TTLVDQGVLAA
+12 TTLVDQGVIVPGQAQEL
-23 DQSDALVEA
+23 LNA
-32 VLESGREPEEFLIE
+32 VLESGRAPEDYLIS
-46 EGQVDEHTFYQ
+46 EGHVDEHSFYQ
-57 AIANSVGAN
+57 AVAHSIGAN
-66 YVDLSDFELDAGLRD
+66 YIDLTDFELEARLRE
-81 KIPVGLARLHRALP
+81 KIPVGLARLHRVLP
-95 IAEVDGTLYVALAD
+95 VSELDGTLYIALSD
-109 PLDTER
+109 PLNAETLS
-115 VAELRFALSQ
+115 ELRFGLNQ
-125 PLQVSV
+125 NLQVSV
-131 APVARIEELIA
+131 ARVQRIEELIEK
-142 QYYESVDY
+142 YYESVDY
-150 ATQGFSTLSQKE
+150 AAEGFSEITQKE
-162 LSAKLSEAGTA
+162 LREQLHQLSSKASGDLT
-173 VSAGNLSDEE
+173 DEE
-183 KAQYVTQII
+183 RAQYVTQII

-223 GTLRSLLTKSDRQAY
+223 GTLRSLLTDSDRQAY
-238 RAIKNELI
+238 KGIKNELI
-246 SRVKILSNLN
+246 SRIKVISNLN
-256 IAESRLPQDGRIQRS
+256 IAESRLPQDGRIQKT
-271 VMRDG
+271 VKRDS
-276 KPFGIDLRVSTLP
+276 KDFNVDLRVSTLP
-289 TQFGESVVLRI
+289 TQYGESVVLRI

-306 QLDLDKLGVPERVK
+306 QLDLDKLGVPENVK
-320 KTLREMIQLPNGII
+320 KTIREMIKIPNGII

-370 YDIDGIMQ
+370 YDIDGIIQ
-378 VPVSE
+378 VPVNE
-383 AIGLDFARCLRAFLR
+383 GIGLDFARCLRAFLR

-456 SLELVVAQRLVR
+456 SIELIVAQRLVR
-468 RICPK
+468 RICAK
-473 CVETYEPTEDE
+473 CKAPYEPTEEE
-484 LLLLGLSPHE
+484 LLLLGLSAHE

-501 KGRGCEECSDTGYK
+501 KGSGCEDCNDTGYK
-515 GRKGIYETLRIG
+515 GRKGIYETLRIN

-559 LDAIFNGET
+559 LQAIFDGET
-568 TVEEILKYT
+568 SVEEILKYT

>member
-1 MSTEMDSHLVI
+1 MDPDLLI
-12 TTLVDQGVLAA
+12 PTLVDQGIIAA
-23 DQSDALVEA
+23 SQAQELLDAIA
-32 VLESGREPEEFLIE
+32 ASGRAPEDFLIN
-46 EGQVDEHTFYQ
+46 EGHVDEHTFYT
-57 AIANSVGAN
+57 AIANSIGAN
-66 YVDLSDFELDAGLRD
+66 YIDLSDFELENRLRD
-81 KIPVGLARLHRALP
+81 KIPVGLARLHRVLP
-95 IAEVDGTLYVALAD
+95 VAEIDGTLYVALSD

-115 VAELRFALSQ
+115 LSELRFAINQ
-125 PLQVSV
+125 NIAVSV
-131 APVARIEELIA
+131 AAVPQVEALIGK
-142 QYYESVDY
+142 YYDSIDF
-150 ATQGFSTLSQKE
+150 ATEGFSSLTQMREKLSE
-162 LSAKLSEAGTA
+162 LSAKAAGTMTD
-173 VSAGNLSDEE
+173 DER
-183 KAQYVTQII
+183 AMYVTEIV

-223 GTLRSLLTKSDRQAY
+223 GTLKSLLTKADRKAY
-238 RAIKNELI
+238 RSIRNELI
-246 SRVKILSNLN
+246 SRVKIISNLN
-256 IAESRLPQDGRIQRS
+256 IAESRLPQDGRIQRT

-276 KPFGIDLRVSTLP
+276 KPFNVDLRVSTLP

-320 KTLREMIQLPNGII
+320 KTLREMIKLPNGII

-352 REINEP
+352 REINDP
-358 NAKLLTAEDPVE
+358 QSKLLTAEDPVE

-378 VPVSE
+378 VPINE
-383 AIGLDFARCLRAFLR
+383 AIGLDFARALRAFLR

-473 CVETYEPTEDE
+473 CVEPYEPTEDE
-484 LLLLGLSPHE
+484 LMLLGLSAHE
-494 VGDKKFY
+494 VGDKKFFT
-501 KGRGCEECSDTGYK
+501 GGGCADCNETGYK
-515 GRKGIYETLRIG
+515 GRKVIFETLRLN

-559 LDAIFNGET
+559 LDAIFAGET
-568 TVEEILKYT
+568 SVEEILKYT

>member
-1 MSTEMDSHLVI
+1 
-12 TTLVDQGVLAA
+12 
-23 DQSDALVEA
+23 
-32 VLESGREPEEFLIE
+32 
-46 EGQVDEHTFYQ
+46 
-57 AIANSVGAN
+57 
-66 YVDLSDFELDAGLRD
+66 
-81 KIPVGLARLHRALP
+81 
-95 IAEVDGTLYVALAD
+95 
-109 PLDTER
+109 
-115 VAELRFALSQ
+115 
-125 PLQVSV
+125 
-131 APVARIEELIA
+131 
-142 QYYESVDY
+142 
-150 ATQGFSTLSQKE
+150 
-162 LSAKLSEAGTA
+162 
-173 VSAGNLSDEE
+173 
-183 KAQYVTQII
+183 
-192 DNLIDIG
+192 
-199 IKAKASDIH
+199 
-208 FEPFEEFMD
+208 MD

-223 GTLRSLLTKSDRQAY
+223 GTLKSLLTSADRKAY
-238 RAIKNELI
+238 RTIRSELI
-246 SRVKILSNLN
+246 SRVKIISNLN
-256 IAESRLPQDGRIQRS
+256 IAESRLPQDGRIQRT
-271 VMRDG
+271 VTRNG
-276 KPFGIDLRVSTLP
+276 KPFNVDLRVSTLP
-289 TQFGESVVLRI
+289 TQYGESVVLRI

-320 KTLREMIQLPNGII
+320 KTLREMIKLPNGII

-378 VPVSE
+378 VPINE

-468 RICPK
+468 RICPD
-473 CVETYEPTEDE
+473 CIEPYEPTEDE
-484 LLLLGLSPHE
+484 LMLLGLSAHE
-494 VGDKKFY
+494 VGDKKFF
-501 KGRGCEECSDTGYK
+501 KGRGCDKCNNTGYK
-515 GRKGIYETLRIG
+515 GRKAIFETLRIG

-559 LDAIFNGET
+559 LQAVFDGET
-568 TVEEILKYT
+568 SVEEVLKYT

>member
-1 MSTEMDSHLVI
+1 MDPHIVI

-23 DQSDALVEA
+23 DQSDEL
-32 VLESGREPEEFLIE
+32 LNTILQSGRPPEDYLVA
-46 EGQVDEHTFYQ
+46 EGIVDEHTFYH
-57 AIANSVGAN
+57 AIANSIGAN
-66 YVDLSDFELDAGLRD
+66 YIDLSDFELPTNLRD
-81 KIPVGLARLHRALP
+81 TIPVGLARLHRALP
-95 IAEVDGTLYVALAD
+95 IAEHEGALYVALSD
-109 PLDTER
+109 PLDTEK
-115 VAELRFALSQ
+115 VSELRFALNRDIH
-125 PLQVSV
+125 VSV
-131 APVARIEELIA
+131 APVRRIEELIT
-142 QYYESVDY
+142 QYYESIDY
-150 ATQGFSTLSQKE
+150 ATEGFSTVTQKE
-162 LSAKLSEAGTA
+162 LREKLSELSTKAAGPMT
-173 VSAGNLSDEE
+173 DEE
-183 KAQYVTQII
+183 RSQYVTQIV

-208 FEPFEEFMD
+208 FEPFEEYMD

-223 GTLRSLLTKSDRQAY
+223 GTLRSLLTKSDRKAY
-238 RAIKNELI
+238 SSIARELI
-246 SRVKILSNLN
+246 SRIKVISNLN

-271 VMRDG
+271 VLRDG
-276 KPFGIDLRVSTLP
+276 KPFAIDLRVSTLP

-306 QLDLDKLGVPERVK
+306 QLDLDKLGVPERIK
-320 KTLREMIQLPNGII
+320 KTLRDMIKLPNGII

-378 VPVSE
+378 VPVNE
-383 AIGLDFARCLRAFLR
+383 GIGLDFARVLRAFLR

-436 STGAITRLID
+436 STGAITRLLD

-468 RICPK
+468 RICAN
-473 CVETYEPTEDE
+473 CIESYEPSEDE
-484 LLLLGLSPHE
+484 LMLLGLSPHE

-501 KGRGCEECSDTGYK
+501 KGKGCDECGDTGYK
-515 GRKGIYETLRIG
+515 GRKGIFETLRLN
-527 DTLREMINQRAP
+527 DTLREMINQRVP

-559 LDAIFNGET
+559 LQAIFDGET
-568 TVEEILKYT
+568 SVEEILKYT